1 MHLLIHLVT
10 QSDLSGHDVQFD
22 DDRSGDI
29 MIRAFNNEYLDVMT
43 RRADM
48 IQLRTL
54 KSTERSGLAASPH
67 YKAGR
72 SGLRIMGG
80 ADKCKDLGAP
90 MKMARLYQVSSHIL
104 FAFMQSLTVHS
115 YTECG

>member
-10 QSDLSGHDVQFD
+10 QSDLSGHDVLFD
-22 DDRSGDI
+22 DDRSGAI
-29 MIRAFNNEYLDVMT
+29 MIRAVNKEYLDVMT

-48 IQLRTL
+48 IQLKTL
-54 KSTERSGLAASPH
+54 KSTERSGLAGSPH

-72 SGLRIMGG
+72 LGLRIMGG
-80 ADKCKDLGAP
+80 ADKCKDLGAT

-104 FAFMQSLTVHS
+104 FAFMQSLNVYS